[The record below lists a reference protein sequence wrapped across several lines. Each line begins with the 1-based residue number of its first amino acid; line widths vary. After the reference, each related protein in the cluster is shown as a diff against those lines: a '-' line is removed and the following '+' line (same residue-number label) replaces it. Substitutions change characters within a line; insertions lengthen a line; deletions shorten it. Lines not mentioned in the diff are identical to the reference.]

1 MFMRVV
7 LAFGIAAAVYV
18 MGPGQRAV
26 AQPAVDFRGKEIA
39 VLIGGGPGGGADV
52 YTRLFARH
60 FGRYL
65 PGNPSVVPKN
75 VLGAGGLKLANQL
88 YNISPKDG
96 TEIGTFL
103 TSTALE
109 PLFGN
114 KEALFE
120 TTKFT
125 WIGNMLDTDA
135 TACVSWKTSGIKT
148 WEDLR
153 NRETTF
159 GASGPSSLTS
169 IQTKITGELLGVKT
183 KVINGYQGG
192 IRTSNLAMQRG
203 ELDATCGLYI
213 ITIRSQLNDQL
224 QSGDL
229 IVWMTFGAERDKAF
243 PGVPTIYDVVKSN
256 ADREL
261 AQLIFEQDTLSRPLC
276 APPGLNAERT
286 AVLRQ
291 GFMATMADPTFL
303 AEADKS
309 GLAIHAMTGEETQ
322 KRYQAFYNVPK
333 SVVDR
338 AREVIG
344 RTAE

>member
-1 MFMRVV
+1 MLSRTSFAFSGA
-7 LAFGIAAAVYV
+7 LAGLLALFSY
-18 MGPGQRAV
+18 P
-26 AQPAVDFRGKEIA
+26 AQAQQNGALFRGKEIS

-60 FGRYL
+60 FGGML
-65 PGNPSVVPKN
+65 PGNPSVVAKN

-103 TSTALE
+103 TTTALE

-114 KEALFE
+114 EKAKFE
-120 TTKFT
+120 TAKFT

-135 TACVSWKTSGIKT
+135 TACVTWKTSGIKT
-148 WEDLR
+148 WEDMKG
-153 NRETTF
+153 RETTF
-159 GASGPSSLTS
+159 GSSGPSALTAV
-169 IQTKITGELLGVKT
+169 QTKIVGALLGVKT

-213 ITIRSQLNDQL
+213 VTIRSQFIDQIH
-224 QSGDL
+224 SGDL

-243 PGVPTIYDVVKSN
+243 PNVPTIYDVVKN
-256 ADREL
+256 GPDREL
-261 AQLIFEQDTLSRPLC
+261 AKLIFEQDVLSRPIS
-276 APPGLNAERT
+276 APPGLSAERT
-286 AVLRQ
+286 AALRK
-291 GFMATMADPTFL
+291 GFMTTMADKAFL
-303 AEADKS
+303 EEANKA

-322 KRYQAFYNVPK
+322 KRYQAFYSVPK
-333 SVVDR
+333 TVVER
-338 AREVIG
+338 AKKIIG
-344 RTAE
+344 R